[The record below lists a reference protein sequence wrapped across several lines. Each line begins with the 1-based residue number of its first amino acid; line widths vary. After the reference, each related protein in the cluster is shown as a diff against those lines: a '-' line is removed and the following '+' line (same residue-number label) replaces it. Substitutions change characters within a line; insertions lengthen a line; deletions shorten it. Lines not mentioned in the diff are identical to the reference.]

1 MVGAS
6 AGIIKVRFKTLRR
19 QRRRGRTP
27 HLGPEVL
34 RIARVAAELER
45 DQVIFVVVRERL
57 VLELRR
63 GELLLLQVVRV
74 RGGRATATALLA
86 TD

>member
-19 QRRRGRTP
+19 QRRRGR
-27 HLGPEVL
+27 PEVL